1 MIWKWFASWQ
11 QARLA
16 RREREAKAEDRFQAL
31 LDEAER
37 RRGDLSDAVRE
48 LREDRERRQALS
60 VRRRR
65 SLSSRPA
72 PEPRT
77 SHG

>member
-1 MIWKWFASWQ
+1 MIWKWFAAWQ
-11 QARLA
+11 QARQA
-16 RREREAKAEDRFQAL
+16 RREREAKAEGRFQEL

-37 RRGDLSDAVRE
+37 RRGDLSEAVRE

-60 VRRRR
+60 VRRRH
-65 SLSSRPA
+65 LSSR